1 MNTIR
6 RQNITFH
13 RLLDGLHGRTAAGLA
28 TFRRIRVAR
37 QSRAVTRQL
46 LTHDDR
52 LLNDI
57 GVSRSDVDQALAVAW
72 DADPAVALAGIRR
85 RRLQV
90 DRQGL
95 VQQRVR

>member
-6 RQNITFH
+6 RQNIAFH
-13 RLLDGLHGRTAAGLA
+13 WLFDGLHSRAAAGLA
-28 TFRRIRVAR
+28 TLRRIRVAR

-57 GVSRSDVDQALAVAW
+57 GVSRSDVNQALAISW
-72 DADPAVALAGIRR
+72 DADPAVALAEIRR
-85 RRLQV
+85 RRLQA

-95 VQQRVR
+95 VQHRVR